1 MRVLAL
7 DDDKSVLKT
16 VKTILTLSGHE
27 VDCTDDAVVA
37 VEMVENRR
45 YDIVLFDYK
54 MEGHDGIWFLEN
66 VRLAP
71 STKAILM
78 TGYGNRKLVNSVFDL
93 GASGYLMKPFTA
105 DELLKHIEYHGAKLP
120 ADMLPPENKAEK
132 THSTDPSEFVN

>member
-7 DDDKSVLKT
+7 DDDKAVLKA

-27 VDCTDDAVVA
+27 VDCVDNAVDAVRMIKA
-37 VEMVENRR
+37 RR

-54 MEGHDGIWFLEN
+54 MDGHDGVWFLEN
-66 VRLAP
+66 VTLGS

-78 TGYGNRKLVNSVFDL
+78 TGYGNRNLVNTVFGR

-105 DELLKHIEYHGAKLP
+105 DELLKHIEFHGATLT
-120 ADMLPPENKAEK
+120 ADVLPPDKMAEK
-132 THSTDPSEFVN
+132 TAISAGDT